1 MNNSYIIGNIL
12 PVSYYTNHWLFTL
25 LIRSC
30 PLFFTD
36 KMNSILIFVGCGV
49 IIVIVLVTCVI
60 LTTRCHLRIRPDH
73 QGEAH
78 MSSSNSSKQQLYH
91 PYCIDTMTLV
101 RQILPHM
108 KSITIHVYVHVW
120 SHPPKNSSYK
130 CYGFHA
136 LDGKTIYVSEIK
148 QSSIALDCS
157 LNLVV
162 LSMGLTEAFD
172 ICRNHVS
179 D

>member
-1 MNNSYIIGNIL
+1 MNWTRSISIQEAPKGKNYRLWMNNSYIIGNIL

-130 CYGFHA
+130 CYGFYA
-136 LDGKTIYVSEIK
+136 LDRKNHILQWNQTIK
-148 QSSIALDCS
+148 HCS
-157 LNLVV
+157 WLF
-162 LSMGLTEAFD
+162 S
-172 ICRNHVS
+172 
-179 D
+179 